1 MHSSQIKMLIATQR
15 FLFGNLVKM
24 LIIKSLTFRFF
35 IEDRRGVIN
44 ISPKRMKRLIKKQ
57 RS

>member
-1 MHSSQIKMLIATQR
+1 
-15 FLFGNLVKM
+15 M

-44 ISPKRMKRLIKKQ
+44 NSPKRMKRLIKKKK
-57 RS
+57 S